1 MTNLNWIETLEY
13 CNKLSEYYELQ
24 PVYEIEDKELKAII
38 QMKQHS
44 SLEIQ
49 MKKYILQELKKLML
63 QEYMIVQEMFGK
75 FAIMR
80 LSLYQIFIQKK
91 MD

>member
-38 QMKQHS
+38 
-44 SLEIQ
+44 
-49 MKKYILQELKKLML
+49 
-63 QEYMIVQEMFGK
+63 
-75 FAIMR
+75 
-80 LSLYQIFIQKK
+80 
-91 MD
+91 